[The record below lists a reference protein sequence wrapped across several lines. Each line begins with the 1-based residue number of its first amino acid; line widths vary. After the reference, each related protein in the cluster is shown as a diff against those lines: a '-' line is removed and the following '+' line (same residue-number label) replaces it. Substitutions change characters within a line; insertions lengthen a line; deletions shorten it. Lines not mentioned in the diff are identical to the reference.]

1 MYVYKYIYIYI
12 YIYNKDAIKA
22 KDVNNS
28 FYDHL
33 QKTHGMKLI
42 GKRAF
47 IQTKKEIMTGE

>member
-1 MYVYKYIYIYI
+1 MYVYKYIYI

-42 GKRAF
+42 GKRALF
-47 IQTKKEIMTGE
+47 RQIKKL